1 MEKDQIILLE
11 DRGLISITGEDTK
24 NFLQNIITNDIDKV
38 SFYSSIFSGL
48 FTPQGKYLFEFFLI
62 QTKNGYLLDCDNEF
76 TKEIINYLLKYKLR
90 SKIEITDISTDYV
103 IGLISS
109 EKFLDIQESE
119 NKTDDTIEFRDS
131 PLFLDPRNKNL
142 GARIL
147 SSLEKLHLTIKKLD
161 LKIVKPDAYFA
172 KAHSL
177 GIPIK
182 GIENLKDQLFGLEAN
197 FEELNAIDFKKGC
210 YIGQENTAR
219 MKLKEKL
226 RRRLLPISSTE
237 KLNLGEEIEVK
248 VLSFDKEKLRV
259 SLGLKQIQND
269 PWEGIEGKYSVGGIY
284 EATVSNLTDYGCFA
298 ELEQGVEGLIHLS
311 ELDWTNKNIHP
322 SKVVTLEE
330 NIRVMILELD
340 NEKRR
345 ISLGLKQ
352 TKPNPWLEFENK
364 YNIGDSVEGSIKSI
378 TDFGVFVGLEG
389 DIDGLI
395 HLSDLS
401 DNENP
406 EEDLKNY
413 NKGDKLS
420 CIIFGIDAERERIS
434 LKISD

>member
-24 NFLQNIITNDIDKV
+24 NFLQNIITNDIEKV
-38 SFYSSIFSGL
+38 SFSSSIFSAL

-62 QTKNGYLLDCDNEF
+62 QSKNGYLLDCDNKF

-161 LKIVKPDAYFA
+161 LKIVKPDTYFA

-237 KLNLGEEIEVK
+237 KLNFGEEIFYNK
-248 VLSFDKEKLRV
+248 IKIGKIL
-259 SLGLKQIQND
+259 
-269 PWEGIEGKYSVGGIY
+269 IEQPYP
-284 EATVSNLTDYGCFA
+284 F
-298 ELEQGVEGLIHLS
+298 GLIKVI
-311 ELDWTNKNIHP
+311 DPNI
-322 SKVVTLEE
+322 E
-330 NIRVMILELD
+330 D
-340 NEKRR
+340 
-345 ISLGLKQ
+345 
-352 TKPNPWLEFENK
+352 FENK
-364 YNIGDSVEGSIKSI
+364 ELLANNKKCRILKSV
-378 TDFGVFVGLEG
+378 
-389 DIDGLI
+389 
-395 HLSDLS
+395 
-401 DNENP
+401 
-406 EEDLKNY
+406 
-413 NKGDKLS
+413 
-420 CIIFGIDAERERIS
+420 
-434 LKISD
+434 

>member
-11 DRGLISITGEDTK
+11 DRGFISITGEDAK
-24 NFLQNIITNDIDKV
+24 NFLQNIITNDIEKV
-38 SFYSSIFSGL
+38 SFSSSIFSAL

-62 QTKNGYLLDCDNEF
+62 KSKNGYLLDCDNKF
-76 TKEIINYLLKYKLR
+76 TKEIVNYLLKYKLR
-90 SKIEITDISTDYV
+90 SKIEITDISTNYV

-109 EKFLDIQESE
+109 EKFLDIQERE

-182 GIENLKDQLFGLEAN
+182 GIKNLKDQLFGLEAN

-237 KLNLGEEIEVK
+237 KLNLGEEIFYNKVKIGKILIEQPYPFGLVK
-248 VLSFDKEKLRV
+248 V
-259 SLGLKQIQND
+259 ID
-269 PWEGIEGKYSVGGIY
+269 PNIE
-284 EATVSNLTDYGCFA
+284 
-298 ELEQGVEGLIHLS
+298 
-311 ELDWTNKNIHP
+311 
-322 SKVVTLEE
+322 
-330 NIRVMILELD
+330 
-340 NEKRR
+340 
-345 ISLGLKQ
+345 
-352 TKPNPWLEFENK
+352 EFENK
-364 YNIGDSVEGSIKSI
+364 ELLANNKKCKILKSV
-378 TDFGVFVGLEG
+378 
-389 DIDGLI
+389 
-395 HLSDLS
+395 
-401 DNENP
+401 
-406 EEDLKNY
+406 
-413 NKGDKLS
+413 
-420 CIIFGIDAERERIS
+420 
-434 LKISD
+434 

>member
-11 DRGLISITGEDTK
+11 DRGLISIIGEDTK

-38 SFYSSIFSGL
+38 SFSSSIFSAL

-62 QTKNGYLLDCDNEF
+62 QSKNGYLLDCDDKF
-76 TKEIINYLLKYKLR
+76 TKELINYLLKYKLR

-103 IGLISS
+103 IGLITS
-109 EKFLDIQESE
+109 EKFTDIQKSE
-119 NKTDDTIEFRDS
+119 NKTGNTIEFRES

-161 LKIVKPDAYFA
+161 LKIIKPDTYFA

-226 RRRLLPISSTE
+226 RRRLLPISSSE
-237 KLNLGEEIEVK
+237 KLNLGEEIFYNKIKIGKVLIEQPYPFCLVK
-248 VLSFDKEKLRV
+248 V
-259 SLGLKQIQND
+259 ID
-269 PWEGIEGKYSVGGIY
+269 PNIE
-284 EATVSNLTDYGCFA
+284 
-298 ELEQGVEGLIHLS
+298 
-311 ELDWTNKNIHP
+311 
-322 SKVVTLEE
+322 
-330 NIRVMILELD
+330 
-340 NEKRR
+340 
-345 ISLGLKQ
+345 
-352 TKPNPWLEFENK
+352 EFENK
-364 YNIGDSVEGSIKSI
+364 ELLANNKKCKILKSV
-378 TDFGVFVGLEG
+378 
-389 DIDGLI
+389 
-395 HLSDLS
+395 
-401 DNENP
+401 
-406 EEDLKNY
+406 
-413 NKGDKLS
+413 
-420 CIIFGIDAERERIS
+420 
-434 LKISD
+434 

>member
-38 SFYSSIFSGL
+38 SFSSSIFSAL

-90 SKIEITDISTDYV
+90 SKIEIKDISTDYV

-119 NKTDDTIEFRDS
+119 NKTDDTIEFRGS

-142 GARIL
+142 GARIV
-147 SSLEKLHLTIKKLD
+147 SSLEKLHLTIKKLN
-161 LKIVKPDAYFA
+161 LKIIKPDTYFA

-237 KLNLGEEIEVK
+237 KLNLGEEIFYNKIKIGKILIEQPYPFGLLK
-248 VLSFDKEKLRV
+248 V
-259 SLGLKQIQND
+259 ID
-269 PWEGIEGKYSVGGIY
+269 P
-284 EATVSNLTDYGCFA
+284 N
-298 ELEQGVEGLIHLS
+298 VE
-311 ELDWTNKNIHP
+311 
-322 SKVVTLEE
+322 
-330 NIRVMILELD
+330 
-340 NEKRR
+340 
-345 ISLGLKQ
+345 
-352 TKPNPWLEFENK
+352 EFENK
-364 YNIGDSVEGSIKSI
+364 ELLANNKKCRILKSV
-378 TDFGVFVGLEG
+378 
-389 DIDGLI
+389 
-395 HLSDLS
+395 
-401 DNENP
+401 
-406 EEDLKNY
+406 
-413 NKGDKLS
+413 
-420 CIIFGIDAERERIS
+420 
-434 LKISD
+434 

>member
-1 MEKDQIILLE
+1 MEKDQIILLK
-11 DRGLISITGEDTK
+11 DRGLILITGEDVK
-24 NFLQNIITNDIDKV
+24 NFLQNIITNDIEKV
-38 SFYSSIFSGL
+38 NLSTSIFSAL

-109 EKFLDIQESE
+109 ENFFDIQEIE

-161 LKIVKPDAYFA
+161 LKIVKPDIYFA

-177 GIPIK
+177 GIPVK

-237 KLNLGEEIEVK
+237 KLNLGEEIFYNK
-248 VLSFDKEKLRV
+248 TKIGKIL
-259 SLGLKQIQND
+259 
-269 PWEGIEGKYSVGGIY
+269 IEQPYP
-284 EATVSNLTDYGCFA
+284 F
-298 ELEQGVEGLIHLS
+298 GLIKVI
-311 ELDWTNKNIHP
+311 DPNI
-322 SKVVTLEE
+322 E
-330 NIRVMILELD
+330 D
-340 NEKRR
+340 
-345 ISLGLKQ
+345 
-352 TKPNPWLEFENK
+352 FENK
-364 YNIGDSVEGSIKSI
+364 ELLANNKKCRILKSV
-378 TDFGVFVGLEG
+378 
-389 DIDGLI
+389 
-395 HLSDLS
+395 
-401 DNENP
+401 
-406 EEDLKNY
+406 
-413 NKGDKLS
+413 
-420 CIIFGIDAERERIS
+420 
-434 LKISD
+434 

>member
-24 NFLQNIITNDIDKV
+24 NFLQNIITNDIEKV
-38 SFYSSIFSGL
+38 SFSSSIFSAL

-62 QTKNGYLLDCDNEF
+62 QSKNGYLLDCDNKF

-109 EKFLDIQESE
+109 EKFLDIQKSES
-119 NKTDDTIEFRDS
+119 KTDDTIEFRDS

-161 LKIVKPDAYFA
+161 LKIVKPEIYFA

-182 GIENLKDQLFGLEAN
+182 GIKNLKDQLFGLEAN

-237 KLNLGEEIEVK
+237 KLNLGEEIFYNK
-248 VLSFDKEKLRV
+248 IKIGKIL
-259 SLGLKQIQND
+259 
-269 PWEGIEGKYSVGGIY
+269 IEQPYP
-284 EATVSNLTDYGCFA
+284 F
-298 ELEQGVEGLIHLS
+298 GLIKVI
-311 ELDWTNKNIHP
+311 DPNI
-322 SKVVTLEE
+322 E
-330 NIRVMILELD
+330 
-340 NEKRR
+340 
-345 ISLGLKQ
+345 
-352 TKPNPWLEFENK
+352 EFENK
-364 YNIGDSVEGSIKSI
+364 ELLANNKKCKILKSV
-378 TDFGVFVGLEG
+378 
-389 DIDGLI
+389 
-395 HLSDLS
+395 
-401 DNENP
+401 
-406 EEDLKNY
+406 
-413 NKGDKLS
+413 
-420 CIIFGIDAERERIS
+420 
-434 LKISD
+434 